1 MTFQI
6 ALCNV
11 SRWRFVTSVRFPEK
25 ATLIPLKEKKQMPVL
40 LFLEKSKGQ
49 INSWIEIWWYYS
61 TFRQWEGCCVRGWL
75 LGSLDGQSCFPQPF
89 PLTYYIQCKKSTVL
103 CVTWLWSTCWL
114 ALGRDSVHSSQFP
127 INSLKEKQAE
137 NVPEVLRPTVA
148 MWNETHSLKMAT
160 LLLQGEEAGLY
171 DVTSSV
177 TEMTD
182 RNIKNNTLFLTIYIW
197 NHNTFSDSRLLNK
210 TMVIKR
216 KNVISVSCLCVFLAF
231 EWS

>member
-1 MTFQI
+1 MAFRYLCTFPRKGDF
-6 ALCNV
+6 NPFE
-11 SRWRFVTSVRFPEK
+11 R
-25 ATLIPLKEKKQMPVL
+25 KKSKCPCF
-40 LFLEKSKGQ
+40 LFLEKKSKGQ

-61 TFRQWEGCCVRGWL
+61 TFRQWEDCCVRGWL

-114 ALGRDSVHSSQFP
+114 ALGRDSAHSSQFP
-127 INSLKEKQAE
+127 TNSLKEKQAE

-148 MWNETHSLKMAT
+148 MWNETHALKMAT
-160 LLLQGEEAGLY
+160 LLLRREGAGFC

-182 RNIKNNTLFLTIYIW
+182 RVTKSKYVIYFSFKYNFSFLIALF
-197 NHNTFSDSRLLNK
+197 S
-210 TMVIKR
+210 
-216 KNVISVSCLCVFLAF
+216 ISS
-231 EWS
+231 

>member
-1 MTFQI
+1 MAFRY
-6 ALCNV
+6 LC
-11 SRWRFVTSVRFPEK
+11 TFPEK

-40 LFLEKSKGQ
+40 FVFGKKSKGQ

-61 TFRQWEGCCVRGWL
+61 TFRQWEDCCVRGWL

-127 INSLKEKQAE
+127 TNSLKEKQVE

-148 MWNETHSLKMAT
+148 MWNETHSLKMAM
-160 LLLQGEEAGLY
+160 LLLQREGAGLMRR
-171 DVTSSV
+171 DVV
-177 TEMTD
+177 CHGND
-182 RNIKNNTLFLTIYIW
+182 RSGHKEQIRYLFIFNRRPLY
-197 NHNTFSDSRLLNK
+197 NTFY
-210 TMVIKR
+210 
-216 KNVISVSCLCVFLAF
+216 
-231 EWS
+231 